1 MLNCEGN
8 FLPDCDTEFIHFSER
23 MDCSEQTES
32 ITSLE
37 TCQPTSSHQD
47 YANMIKQLQTEAPE
61 VVMTKTALLQS
72 EHTPR
77 SDSPSRAIVR

>member
-1 MLNCEGN
+1 MLDCEGN

-32 ITSLE
+32 LTSLE

-47 YANMIKQLQTEAPE
+47 YAAMIKQLQSEE
-61 VVMTKTALLQS
+61 IVMNKTLLQS
-72 EHTPR
+72 QSTIRP
-77 SDSPSRAIVR
+77 DSPRRDPTR